1 MDVRAGTA
9 TEGKGGTE
17 MTTPQFSILSVRG
30 GHPILITGDGIRVQ
44 TPPVEHLAFY
54 VGVGAL
60 AAAEIIEWPVALL
73 LTAGHVLIGLTNR
86 PALKELG
93 EAFGEV

>member
-1 MDVRAGTA
+1 MRAP
-9 TEGKGGTE
+9 K
-17 MTTPQFSILSVRG
+17 FSILSVRG
-30 GHPILITGDGIRVQ
+30 GHPILIAADGIRLQ

-54 VGVGAL
+54 AGVGAL
-60 AAAEIIEWPVALL
+60 AAAEIIEWPVALV

-93 EAFGEV
+93 EAFSEV

>member
-1 MDVRAGTA
+1 MPL
-9 TEGKGGTE
+9 GGRE
-17 MTTPQFSILSVRG
+17 KAPMNPQFSIVTAKG
-30 GHPILITGDGIRVQ
+30 GHRILMTADGTRVE

-54 VGVGAL
+54 TGVGLL

-73 LTAGHVLIGLTNR
+73 LMGGHILIGLTNR

-93 EAFGEV
+93 EALDAI